1 MTQGSPPRKPIWK
14 KFASNWKRCLASSN
28 QSWSGFDLA
37 RKETVI
43 EELNRE
49 ASASDFWDDPINA
62 QRKMQE
68 LGQLQQSV
76 GLWRSLQSQVTDL
89 RELADLGIENGDD
102 SLTEE
107 LTAET
112 ANVATEL
119 SRAEMQLTL
128 SGQYDDRP
136 AILTIHSG
144 AGGTDSHD
152 WVEMLVGMYAGWASS
167 RNRPV
172 QVLDTAYGD
181 EAGLRT
187 GTLEIGG
194 QHAFG
199 YLNAEVGVHRL
210 VRMSPFDPAR
220 RRQTSFARVE
230 VLPAALEEAGEVDI
244 RPDDLK
250 MDFFRSSGPGGQ
262 NVQKVASAVRLTHLP
277 TGLVVTCQTE
287 RSQHQNRDYAM
298 RILRARL
305 LALREQERAQQLS
318 NLRGVRVSAEWGNQ
332 IRSYVLHPYKSVKD
346 HRTDFQVGN
355 ADAVL
360 AGEIDGFIEAYLV
373 SKLGNDK

>member
-1 MTQGSPPRKPIWK
+1 
-14 KFASNWKRCLASSN
+14 
-28 QSWSGFDLA
+28 
-37 RKETVI
+37 
-43 EELNRE
+43 
-49 ASASDFWDDPINA
+49 
-62 QRKMQE
+62 
-68 LGQLQQSV
+68 
-76 GLWRSLQSQVTDL
+76 
-89 RELADLGIENGDD
+89 
-102 SLTEE
+102 
-107 LTAET
+107 
-112 ANVATEL
+112 
-119 SRAEMQLTL
+119 
-128 SGQYDDRP
+128 
-136 AILTIHSG
+136 
-144 AGGTDSHD
+144 
-152 WVEMLVGMYAGWASS
+152 MLVGMYAGWASS

-230 VLPAALEEAGEVDI
+230 VLPAALEESGEVDI